1 MVKVKQFK
9 KVLCLALC
17 FAMLFGLLP
26 ATPYVFAEDVG
37 TSESVSTP
45 EDVPSVYSGE
55 ESEDG
60 VSIIIANG
68 EEPSEGEKSSEG
80 EESPEG
86 EGEQEQESEKPVVEE
101 TPKPVE
107 TVQPTEAPSTDATDS
122 NENSTNENSTNE
134 DTDEET
140 TIDQPSED
148 ELVEVS
154 ADDFSVME
162 GDDDSEAP
170 VAIMLRGP
178 AAMHRTSALNALIDQ
193 GGLSEENADAA
204 IESLFMSMDEVKV
217 KNVLRAG
224 NELPSTLDGST
235 IEGISLK
242 WVEEDSEE
250 DGDDSVLYKILTS
263 NADQT
268 YKMQLNYALSGE
280 HDYAAGD
287 VVITVPTHM
296 VMNRD
301 GSIGDVLLI
310 PYAEDPSRANDF
322 NWKQI
327 GDNYVLTSTKKMS
340 AATKG
345 YIQFAVSEITPHLV
359 ADNAL
364 SEPFSAT
371 IEVTTHAG
379 NTIALGSNEIFLRID
394 TDVALTS
401 LLKRV
406 YPNAVIR
413 VPKSSVP
420 ADCRVDD
427 SEEQYVEVTWY
438 ITSSASGNT
447 HFSLTYNDYLT
458 DEYGGRIPNATGE
471 EGTAV
476 SGTLID
482 GWPGTSGSGATSISM
497 PSQTV
502 KSYYP
507 ASQFEPGVL
516 YTFTNTVTYTLTET
530 DNPTRVTTKTSTGT
544 ANFQWFEPNFES
556 PTGHINL
563 FVNGNDNEP
572 RYVDGIENR
581 THYSAYASEYGDI
594 KLSSDGYYGNYP
606 SALNALRNDSDQQI
620 SYTINTVAYVLPW
633 TYVDD
638 GTENSARKIGNYGQR
653 NVLLTTTAG
662 DYTPN
667 ILTGASL
674 TGPLTLGSDFEYVA
688 VDFTGSGPT
697 AYKAS
702 FDNLN
707 ENGEWIDATAGNGS
721 VSYSTDYDASSKPVI
736 NLEIMLNDEWVPYA
750 TADWTSGSLV
760 ITLASGGTQTYSY
773 LELPEGTQNVRT
785 KVDTNIAG
793 LSYDL
798 RTIINVKHSGVMKTL
813 AEGAFTM
820 ATTPSIRVNLDATL
834 KMDETVDS
842 SVHEISKSGYDRL
855 SGYTSDLSA
864 YLVKSVSQSYADVDY
879 DARRVK
885 LHYSAYA
892 HERSRIGSKTA
903 YQQAVRDGAI
913 LEETSGTWYDLLPKG
928 VYPDMESITLRSG
941 DAIKEAYT
949 IENYNGSGRTL
960 LVVSADLSSA
970 ITTYKD
976 NMDYFYEDIPSI
988 KFDAYYGFDDLK
1000 DYGDEIHNVIAFE
1013 SDNAYLGNVETR
1025 MGEPDTPYGENNATT
1040 ADAFADNE
1048 EKQAMVNLNPD
1059 NDNPSFI
1066 YAGASVKLEILSAA
1080 RTSLSKD
1087 VQVNNDGI
1095 WDTGVDG
1102 VQMTVYTGG
1111 QYSYRLRMMSDD
1123 GTISKDLILY
1133 DSLENFVPTTGNS
1146 PEDIGAPCWKGT
1158 LRGVDVS
1165 QLEAAGCAPVVYYST
1180 VSNLQLSD
1188 AINLD
1193 VANTANL
1200 NLADTSIWVP
1210 AASYSGPLSAVKAIA
1225 VDASKTTEGDD
1236 FILQPLTS
1244 AVVIVNM
1251 RAPGGDEA
1259 LGYIAENAHAYNNVC
1274 LACTSI
1280 DASTMVSDEGNFVH
1294 KEYTRVGLRPMSISV
1309 SKIWDDDN
1317 NRDALRTESVTV
1329 HLLRNGVDTGLTKV
1343 LDEEHEW
1350 AGVFENIAYAD
1361 ENGDKYRYTVTEDP
1375 VSGYTASVKL
1385 KGDGFVITNKHDPE
1399 RINIPV
1405 TKTWVG
1411 DTAENRP
1418 AYITVALYA
1427 NDERVSSLT
1436 IRPNSRGEWKGSFNN
1451 IYKYENGQEIVYRIE
1466 ESIEGSL
1473 SDYIQT
1479 YDGYNITNTYNPF
1492 GTLIVSKS
1500 LQDATAAARAQLFP
1514 ITFRFTKQQEGE
1526 DYDVLEQYQYD
1537 LINAS
1542 TDEVV
1547 SSGTVGSNGTV
1558 AIQGG
1563 QKIVVKDIPKDVNY
1577 TVKEGSVAGFTLFDI
1592 SGGLTGTIQSN
1603 KTSTVGLV
1611 NKYMAAGGFNAI
1623 AQKKLNNRVLK
1634 NYQFKFEMLDES
1646 TEEIVR
1652 TTFSGKPTNTEFDT
1666 DGETV
1671 LYSVADVTFGALHF
1685 TNFDDGKTY
1694 SYLIRETNTNREGYV
1709 YDESVYRMT
1718 LSIADNGDGSLTIT
1732 PTYEQR
1738 VLTNAEAIEA
1748 DPTVEPVYEYE
1759 PLENEKPLFEN
1770 SYSSTGSV
1778 ALRAWK
1784 TLKAR
1789 PLQENE
1795 FSFTLLDNEGNAIE
1809 TVGNTADGT
1818 VAFTPLN
1825 FTQAD
1830 AGKTFYY
1837 FVRENKGS
1845 DAAVNYDDSKFG
1857 YSVQVID
1864 NGDGSL
1870 QFVSSSVD
1878 ASNRFI
1884 DCETCHGEGSTAAT
1898 SRQPKTYARFD
1909 GGFVM
1914 RNEVMLNRWVIQPGD
1929 GETIVSVTPPGDEP
1943 VQLDSDIVEIRSE
1956 NNNWYI
1962 NGSPTSHTS
1971 GASYEDE
1978 GFVPI
1983 SPDPMLIGADSF
1995 IYSGTDFE
2003 NAVWLFERSN
2013 GDVEEVHLKWY
2024 GHFDNSITY
2033 DAVGGFWNPRDE
2045 YNLSGLD
2052 ASFGDSYAG
2061 VVYSVEESST
2071 PCVDCGGSGEVLNP
2085 NWEAESTDQL
2095 PVFTNTLKD
2104 GSLTIIKMIDPE
2116 SGEYDESQLFTF
2128 QVELSNPDGTA
2139 VDSNITHEVTPYTP
2153 PEPAPS
2159 PSPEP

>member
-544 ANFQWFEPNFES
+544 ANFQWFEPSFES

-581 THYSAYASEYGDI
+581 THYSAYAYEYGDI

-760 ITLASGGTQTYSY
+760 IALASGGTQTYSY

-842 SVHEISKSGYDRL
+842 TAHEISKSGYDRL

-941 DAIKEAYT
+941 DAIREAYT

-1294 KEYTRVGLRPMSISV
+1294 KEYTRVGLRPMSIPV

-1500 LQDATAAARAQLFP
+1500 LLDATAAASAQSFP

-1542 TDEVV
+1542 TEEVV
-1547 SSGTVGSNGTV
+1547 SNGTVGSNGTV

-1634 NYQFKFEMLDES
+1634 NYQFKFEMIDES
-1646 TEEIVR
+1646 TGEIVR
-1652 TTFSGKPTNTEFDT
+1652 TTFSGKPTSTEFDT

-1694 SYLIRETNTNREGYV
+1694 SYLIREANTNRQGYV

-1718 LSIADNGDGSLTIT
+1718 LSIADNGDGTLTIT
-1732 PTYEQR
+1732 PTYDQQ

-1748 DPTVEPVYEYE
+1748 DPTVDPVYEYE
-1759 PLENEKPLFEN
+1759 SLEKPLFEN

-1837 FVRENKGS
+1837 FVCENKGS

-1884 DCETCHGEGSTAAT
+1884 ECNECHGTGEQAVASSEDASSEYSVLIGAAT
-1898 SRQPKTYARFD
+1898 SNTDSAVKY
-1909 GGFVM
+1909 
-1914 RNEVMLNRWVIQPGD
+1914 VIKNLVC
-1929 GETIVSVTPPGDEP
+1929 GENGIAKITSPVNDTIVLV
-1943 VQLDSDIVEIRSE
+1943 
-1956 NNNWYI
+1956 
-1962 NGSPTSHTS
+1962 SPTDTIEIV
-1971 GASYEDE
+1971 SYNSCATWYMTAGGYGYD
-1978 GFVPI
+1978 I
-1983 SPDPMLIGADSF
+1983 SCGGDPNDSNSFTDGVWILEYAD
-1995 IYSGTDFE
+1995 GTIDTLRTVFPFDA
-2003 NAVWLFERSN
+2003 NYLY
-2013 GDVEEVHLKWY
+2013 D
-2024 GHFDNSITY
+2024 DNSHPNEIKY
-2033 DAVGGFWNPRDE
+2033 GGDLWWNPTIAAGWSTCDTI
-2045 YNLSGLD
+2045 YFADHGA
-2052 ASFGDSYAG
+2052 ASITRATEG
-2061 VVYSVEESST
+2061 VGA
-2071 PCVDCGGSGEVLNP
+2071 CDDCGGSGEVLNP